1 MTMTDENDDADDHRD
16 IEDEPPL
23 EGQLVFKG
31 PVDEDELGPE
41 RHSDRR
47 RPADPRDRP

>member
-1 MTMTDENDDADDHRD
+1 MTMAADSEDADDGRR

-31 PVDEDELGPE
+31 PVDEDELGAV
-41 RHSDRR
+41 RR
-47 RPADPRDRP
+47 RTDPGRTDEP

>member
-1 MTMTDENDDADDHRD
+1 MTMATDTEDADDGRK

-31 PVDEDELGPE
+31 PVDEDELGP
-41 RHSDRR
+41 DRR
-47 RPADPRDRP
+47 RDRRDL